1 MMFGVF
7 FRIVALTAGLFSFT
21 ALANGQAHLTFH
33 MGAGANQQFFVGG
46 TVENRGD
53 TPIARAY
60 VAILPVT
67 ERCELLPMAWK
78 EFGPI
83 PAHGNVE
90 FRVPVASALTQYR
103 LASFGAFDDM
113 GFAVTAVD
121 DTAAILKAREP
132 EARQTCQ
139 AKRQ

>member
-1 MMFGVF
+1 MFFVF
-7 FRIVALTAGLFSFT
+7 FRIVALTTGLLTFSM
-21 ALANGQAHLTFH
+21 LANGQAHLTFH

-53 TPIARAY
+53 KPIARAY
-60 VAILPVT
+60 VAILPVN

-83 PAHGNVE
+83 LAHDHIE
-90 FRVPVASALTQYR
+90 FRVPVSSALTQYR

-132 EARQTCQ
+132 KERQACQ
-139 AKRQ
+139 TKRH